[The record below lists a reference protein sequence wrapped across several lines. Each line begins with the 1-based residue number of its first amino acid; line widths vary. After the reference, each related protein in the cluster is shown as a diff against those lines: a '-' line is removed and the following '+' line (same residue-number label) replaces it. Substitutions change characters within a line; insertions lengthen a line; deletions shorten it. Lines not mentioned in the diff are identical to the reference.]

1 MRFKRFLVLIFIFIS
16 FSLSG
21 VEKLSVKIG
30 TYENSNGRIA
40 RAITDMSLA
49 QDDNSSK
56 RLYSLSSQIIKDKN
70 NYHNILEHSQK
81 GNGDITEW
89 LIWFLDT
96 FSKSIDTSKI
106 LIKKSLFI
114 AKFYQ
119 NITEIS
125 LNNRQGKV
133 TKKLLE
139 YYPDGFTGGLTNK
152 KYVAMTK
159 TSPETAKRDLKD
171 MLNKGI
177 ILSNKAG
184 GRSSSYRLN
193 EKLQNVPKV

>member
-1 MRFKRFLVLIFIFIS
+1 MV
-16 FSLSG
+16 
-21 VEKLSVKIG
+21 
-30 TYENSNGRIA
+30 
-40 RAITDMSLA
+40 
-49 QDDNSSK
+49 
-56 RLYSLSSQIIKDKN
+56 
-70 NYHNILEHSQK
+70 
-81 GNGDITEW
+81 
-89 LIWFLDT
+89 
-96 FSKSIDTSKI
+96 
-106 LIKKSLFI
+106 
-114 AKFYQ
+114 
-119 NITEIS
+119 
-125 LNNRQGKV
+125 
-133 TKKLLE
+133 KKLLE

>member
-40 RAITDMSLA
+40 RAMTDMSLA

-56 RLYSLSSQIIKDKN
+56 RLYSLSSQIIKDNN

-96 FSKSIDTSKI
+96 FSIKQGDVLPAID
-106 LIKKSLFI
+106 
-114 AKFYQ
+114 
-119 NITEIS
+119 
-125 LNNRQGKV
+125 
-133 TKKLLE
+133 
-139 YYPDGFTGGLTNK
+139 
-152 KYVAMTK
+152 
-159 TSPETAKRDLKD
+159 
-171 MLNKGI
+171 
-177 ILSNKAG
+177 
-184 GRSSSYRLN
+184 
-193 EKLQNVPKV
+193 